1 MTKAPKE
8 VLYICQYVIAE
19 TDTLPFTM
27 LAAFAAA
34 LCILAAVTYRKRA

>member
-19 TDTLPFTM
+19 TDTFVL
-27 LAAFAAA
+27 
-34 LCILAAVTYRKRA
+34 ILRIRVVMFHFEEQDH